1 MYWRPVAMKTWWFLP
16 HKGLMSRFCLL
27 QKNLL
32 WFSMSWFNLF
42 MFVSLLMFLQH
53 HLTFPYVNYIIKP
66 QFSFLLLYVLI
77 LILLIGLATDL
88 SLCKFFKTINFFINT
103 FYYLF
108 LFNLSCFLS
117 SLLYLTKFGL
127 ILLLFFW
134 LPRLSS

>member
-1 MYWRPVAMKTWWFLP
+1 MYWRPVAMKTWCFLP

-27 QKNLL
+27 QEKFAMIFHESIQFIYVCKLTDVITAPPYCSICQLYNQASIFFPLI
-32 WFSMSWFNLF
+32 
-42 MFVSLLMFLQH
+42 SLA
-53 HLTFPYVNYIIKP
+53 
-66 QFSFLLLYVLI
+66 S
-77 LILLIGLATDL
+77 DL
-88 SLCKFFKTINFFINT
+88 SLCKFSKTINFFINT